1 MMPIFLALTLGM
13 VDAAAVVSTI
23 GLMLVSVAE
32 VEEPVECFS
41 FEEDSEARI
50 EAFAAIVVV
59 VMVVFGAVVVVVV
72 VVVFVFV
79 VEGLIVVVVVVVVIG
94 GCVESIRIMCCK
106 PSCALQRKAN
116 EARRKKAEK
125 IILPPLFRSK
135 CCEKE

>member
-1 MMPIFLALTLGM
+1 MTPIFLALTLGM

-50 EAFAAIVVV
+50 EAFAAIIVV

-72 VVVFVFV
+72 VVV
-79 VEGLIVVVVVVVVIG
+79 VEGLVVVVVVVVVVG

-135 CCEKE
+135 SCEKE